1 MIAAGFSSRRRAIV
15 NIFIETWNCTFGVE
29 DTLEYPS
36 KVKLALQQLRPLV
49 DLHLPAFPEGD
60 GDQVNIFWI
69 NVSPPKLTFNQDI
82 VTTFYDSE
90 DNDEPTPKQ
99 AAIFSVAA
107 SPLPNLRA
115 TPLHSSPAKSTV
127 LRRSSR
133 TSLRRISKTRLRYDN
148 SQIHFEAIES
158 SPLTSVNQE
167 SQVLTDRQ
175 KEVSEKQ
182 QATAAAM
189 FPDIRSSPAT
199 RPAMRTSDTPQLNLA
214 SDASNAD
221 EPLDEGSRTPL
232 AALPFLGPMDYY
244 IGSSPTPRARTR
256 SQHMLSSDRTSVAP
270 NATRPI
276 HLEVQSTDIPSSPP
290 DLGEEAYDNADS
302 TILDA
307 DVHIHD
313 EDTAPNSFEHSQ
325 VDKADE
331 LHQDGTG
338 TTDHEEIMDNQE
350 DVCKDSSEDMGLAA
364 VPNEEQDLLMD
375 DEPWSEL
382 PSSTTD
388 LELSAQIA
396 AEIDAHLRRP
406 EVGGD
411 EEDQSLLHGQTAS
424 QQNVGD
430 VFSDCLSDKLSD
442 MADGTEVFVDAS
454 PVLQRD
460 AKKTVQTPLVQEPEC
475 SVTSDARCPDDSSE
489 IAETQA
495 QQQTPILLSQLEAS
509 TQEDTE
515 QSISDVSRVGDSFS
529 VPENELA
536 MLENRASVPEAVR
549 RSPRKPVSSSNIM
562 ARATRKRKEPP
573 VQLIGDAKR
582 AKRASQTTS
591 EAASTP
597 ATAETEEK
605 SDVLLVSPPPASRS
619 PSPQP
624 DIVDEPTPPPA
635 PVTKSK
641 VPASQGMLAP
651 PTPTVSSTK
660 RKPGRPR
667 KVVFESQSA
676 QKPAASLKRRT
687 RLSAPELDRLDS
699 DADALVVEDM
709 PAPKQMRTRAS
720 QDVSRG
726 PSGAPSESESVPS
739 LASLAAQVR
748 RVSHVEIAGRAVGRL
763 GVDRVGVPSEAG
775 DGGAVDSEAVD
786 SEAVDREEERAGMTV
801 AQPRRDATAP
811 LETADE
817 GVQEVRTPSRPAPSP
832 AVAAE
837 ATPMSSLGRVM
848 LTPRSILGRLKK
860 ILSDCSQM
868 VLGSQEERQFDD
880 VLFELRTE
888 VHAAG
893 RRGRGAE

>member
-1 MIAAGFSSRRRAIV
+1 M
-15 NIFIETWNCTFGVE
+15 
-29 DTLEYPS
+29 
-36 KVKLALQQLRPLV
+36 
-49 DLHLPAFPEGD
+49 
-60 GDQVNIFWI
+60 
-69 NVSPPKLTFNQDI
+69 
-82 VTTFYDSE
+82 
-90 DNDEPTPKQ
+90 
-99 AAIFSVAA
+99 
-107 SPLPNLRA
+107 
-115 TPLHSSPAKSTV
+115 
-127 LRRSSR
+127 
-133 TSLRRISKTRLRYDN
+133 
-148 SQIHFEAIES
+148 
-158 SPLTSVNQE
+158 
-167 SQVLTDRQ
+167 LTDRQ
-175 KEVSEKQ
+175 KEVFEKQ

-189 FPDIRSSPAT
+189 FPDIRSSPVTQSAI
-199 RPAMRTSDTPQLNLA
+199 RTSDMPQLNLT

-232 AALPFLGPMDYY
+232 AALPSLGPMDYY
-244 IGSSPTPRARTR
+244 LGSSPTPRARTR
-256 SQHMLSSDRTSVAP
+256 SQHMLSSGRTSVAP

-302 TILDA
+302 TVFDG
-307 DVHIHD
+307 DVRVHD
-313 EDTAPNSFEHSQ
+313 EDAAPNSFEHSQ
-325 VDKADE
+325 VSKADE
-331 LHQDGTG
+331 PHQGSVD
-338 TTDHEEIMDNQE
+338 TTDHEETMDNQE
-350 DVCKDSSEDMGLAA
+350 DVCKDSSEDMNLAA
-364 VPNEEQDLLMD
+364 APNEGQDSLMD

-382 PSSTTD
+382 PSSTAD

-411 EEDQSLLHGQTAS
+411 EENQSLLLGQTAT

-430 VFSDCLSDKLSD
+430 VFSDCLSDKLSSGT
-442 MADGTEVFVDAS
+442 ADSTEVFVDAS

-460 AKKTVQTPLVQEPEC
+460 AKKTVQSPLVQEPEC
-475 SVTSDARCPDDSSE
+475 SVTSDARYPDDSSE

-495 QQQTPILLSQLEAS
+495 QQQTPILPGQLEAF
-509 TQEDTE
+509 TQDDTE
-515 QSISDVSRVGDSFS
+515 QSISDASRVGDSFS

-536 MLENRASVPEAVR
+536 ALENCASIPEAVR
-549 RSPRKPVSSSNIM
+549 KSPRKLVSSSNTM
-562 ARATRKRKEPP
+562 ARATLKRKEPP
-573 VQLIGDAKR
+573 VELISNAKR

-597 ATAETEEK
+597 SATATEAK
-605 SDVLLVSPPPASRS
+605 SNALPDCIMVTVSPPPASHS

-624 DIVDEPTPPPA
+624 DIVDEPTLPSA
-635 PVTKSK
+635 PVAKSEM
-641 VPASQGMLAP
+641 PASQSMLAP

-667 KVVFESQSA
+667 KVVSESQSA

-699 DADALVVEDM
+699 DADALVVEDT
-709 PAPKQMRTRAS
+709 PAPKRMRTRAS
-720 QDVSRG
+720 QDMSRG
-726 PSGAPSESESVPS
+726 PSSAPSESGSVLS

-748 RVSHVEIAGRAVGRL
+748 RVSHVEIGGRAVDTL
-763 GVDRVGVPSEAG
+763 GVDRVGVPGEAS
-775 DGGAVDSEAVD
+775 DGEAVD
-786 SEAVDREEERAGMTV
+786 NEEERADATV
-801 AQPRRDATAP
+801 AQPRLDATTP

-817 GVQEVRTPSRPAPSP
+817 GVQEVRTPSRPASSP
-832 AVAAE
+832 DDAAAAGG
-837 ATPMSSLGRVM
+837 ATPTSSLGRVM